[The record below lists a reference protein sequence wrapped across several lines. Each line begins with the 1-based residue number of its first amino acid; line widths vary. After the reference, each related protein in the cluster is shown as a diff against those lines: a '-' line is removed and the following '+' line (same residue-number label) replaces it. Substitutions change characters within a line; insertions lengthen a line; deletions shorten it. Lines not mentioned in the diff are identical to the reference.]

1 MKSKY
6 QTINLILIF
15 SLSVFLFQACG
26 EKEEPKLEINPN
38 FKHTAKIIEIIDA
51 TQYTYLKVEEN
62 KNQFWIAVPQI
73 NIAIGTIIYFN
84 DGLEM
89 KDFTSQS
96 LNRTFD
102 SILFIDNIEVHGD
115 TPVMENPH
123 AGVQGNKVPNISVE
137 PLNGLSIE
145 KIYSTKNELNGKT
158 ISVRGIVTKFNSGIM
173 DRNWIHIQDGS
184 GKANDFDLLITSN
197 ETVKEGDLITFEG
210 KVILDRDFGSGYF
223 YSLLLEDGKIKK

>member
-6 QTINLILIF
+6 LKLNLILI
-15 SLSVFLFQACG
+15 LSISIFFLQDCG
-26 EKEEPKLEINPN
+26 EKEETKIEANPN
-38 FKHTAKIIEIIDA
+38 FKHTAKVIETIDA

-73 NIAIGTIIYFN
+73 KLEVGTIIYFN
-84 DGLEM
+84 EGLEM
-89 KDFTSQS
+89 KDFQSQS
-96 LNRTFD
+96 LNRTFE
-102 SILFIDNIEVHGD
+102 SILFVDNIQLHED
-115 TPVMENPH
+115 TPVIENPH
-123 AGVQGNKVPNISVE
+123 AGVQGNKSPNISVE

-145 KIYSTKNELNGKT
+145 KIYADKNELNGKT

-184 GKANDFDLLITSN
+184 GKTNDFDLLVTSN
-197 ETVKEGDLITFEG
+197 AIVNEGDLITIEG

-223 YSLLLEDGKIKK
+223 YSLLIEDGKLKK